1 MGVIDKV
8 RPLTA
13 ERDALLPLDQIVIG
27 DCIAAMRALPA
38 KSVDMVFADP
48 P

>member
-27 DCIAAMRALPA
+27 DCIAAMQSPITI
-38 KSVDMVFADP
+38 
-48 P
+48 